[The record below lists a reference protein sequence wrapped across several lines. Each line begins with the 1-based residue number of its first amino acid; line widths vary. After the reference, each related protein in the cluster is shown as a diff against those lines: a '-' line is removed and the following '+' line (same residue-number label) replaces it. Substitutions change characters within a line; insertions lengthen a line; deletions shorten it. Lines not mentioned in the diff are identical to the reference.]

1 MDPMKFLP
9 DYLRPSTWIMSQK
22 SRGSLPEDSK
32 DIFRY
37 PGKGRSSSR
46 RWFLLIVFSAAGIL
60 VPAIAGSQEF
70 PVFRIKEE
78 KARQH
83 FQKGLGFYNRQNYV
97 AAREFFY
104 KALDVHPYFHL
115 ARRYLGDSYYYSGD
129 YNGALEQWSY
139 LQEVSRGAYPTVGER
154 LSILEFHLNQYSDS
168 GKQSFLRKYDSSSFR
183 RIRLDYPV
191 DVAIDSSNNQ
201 YLINYRE
208 PGIVQ
213 VSADGS
219 LLNEFKGPFY
229 DSLQGPIAGIMHE
242 DLLYVADYDAD
253 RIQVFRPSGGR
264 ARAFGDTGSGEGQFR
279 GPSGLTVESE
289 YLFVTDSGNARIQK
303 FDLEGN
309 YLQSLRPGEA
319 RFQQPSGITGDG
331 RGILFVSDRKAGTIH
346 VLDVDGNLLDSI
358 SHPLLKEPRGLH
370 YHEGKVWIA
379 DEKSGVLSLDPISG
393 LVQEL
398 DEIRDF
404 EDRPIN
410 WNRVFSVKTDSRD
423 SLLIADYGA
432 HEVVMTTPEAYK
444 RSGLNV
450 KVQKVDL
457 NEFPVVGLFVQAET
471 QDGRSLPGLS
481 RREIFIYE
489 NDRRIGGA
497 RTDNMQPF
505 QKRTNIVVVKE
516 NSEILRKRGLDE
528 MIPSVLEPMVAP
540 LTVVDR
546 FKLVRSGEQ
555 SRMIYE
561 GRERKQILKLMSE
574 GDTGDRPSLGLSAYF
589 GLSELVSEIGPRGLV
604 MVVSGALPEE
614 TFAPYGID
622 KLVQYARAQKIQI
635 HVVSFEQDSELT
647 ELYRSLAERTDGEY
661 LRAFD
666 ETRVKNLYSDIRKH
680 EDNRYIITY
689 DSLAD
694 EALQDRYVDVRVEVH
709 FQNTSGVGD
718 AGFFVPIEE

>member
-1 MDPMKFLP
+1 
-9 DYLRPSTWIMSQK
+9 MSLSGRAK
-22 SRGSLPEDSK
+22 NSAAAE
-32 DIFRY
+32 DIFKYRRTSS
-37 PGKGRSSSR
+37 KRTVAGRWSIILA
-46 RWFLLIVFSAAGIL
+46 FCFAGIL
-60 VPAIAGSQEF
+60 IPAMVSSQEF

-154 LSILEFHLNQYSDS
+154 LSILEFHLNQYSDA
-168 GKQSFLRKYDSSSFR
+168 GEQSFLRKYDSSSFR
-183 RIRLDYPV
+183 RVRLDYPV
-191 DVAIDSSNNQ
+191 DVAVDSSNNQ
-201 YLINYRE
+201 YLINYRD

-219 LLNEFKGPFY
+219 LMNEFKGPFY
-229 DSLQGPIAGIMHE
+229 DSLEGPIAGIMHK
-242 DLLYVADYDAD
+242 DLLYVADYDGD
-253 RIQVFRPSGGR
+253 QIQVFRTSGGR
-264 ARAFGDTGSGEGQFR
+264 TLAFGQTGSGEGQFR

-289 YLFVTDSGNARIQK
+289 YLFVTDAGNSRVQK

-309 YLQSLRPGEA
+309 YLQTLRPSEA

-331 RGILFVSDRKAGTIH
+331 KGILYVSDRKASAIY
-346 VLDVDGNLLDSI
+346 VIDVDGNLLDTI

-370 YHEGKVWIA
+370 YNEGKVWIA
-379 DEKSGVLSLDPISG
+379 DERSGVLSLNPSSG
-393 LVQEL
+393 DVQEL
-398 DEIRDF
+398 AEIRDF
-404 EDRPIN
+404 DDKPVN
-410 WNRVFSVKTDSRD
+410 WNRVFSVKTDSRN

-432 HEVVMTTPEAYK
+432 HEIVMTTPEAYK

-471 QDGRSLPGLS
+471 RDGQPLPGLS

-497 RTDNMQPF
+497 RTDNMKPF

-516 NSEILRKRGLDE
+516 NSEILRKKGLDE
-528 MIPSVLEPMVAP
+528 MIPSVLEPMIAP

-546 FKLVRSGEQ
+546 FKLIRSGDQ
-555 SRMIYE
+555 SRVIYE

-574 GDTGDRPSLGLSAYF
+574 GDTGDRPSLGLSTFF

-604 MVVSGALPEE
+604 LVVSGALPEE

-635 HVVSFEQDSELT
+635 HVVSFEQDAELT
-647 ELYRSLAERTDGEY
+647 ELYRSLAERTSGEY

-666 ETRVKNLYSDIRKH
+666 ETRVKNLYSNIRKH

-694 EALQDRYVDVRVEVH
+694 DALRDRYVDVRVEVH

-718 AGFFVPIEE
+718 AGFFVPAEE